1 MNLEITA
8 IYAALLGLLFF
19 FLSFMVTKHRWRAS
33 VSLGDGNDAGLGQA
47 IRAQANF
54 AEYVPMILIL
64 LGLAEVFSASNGLM
78 HGLGGGL
85 LLGRVLHA
93 YGMSQPRAMH
103 ITRKLGMVLT
113 WSSLLVVSVYLLVK
127 QLG

>member
-8 IYAALLGLLFF
+8 LYAALLGLLFF
-19 FLSFMVTKHRWRAS
+19 FLSFMVTKHRWRAN
-33 VSLGDGNDAGLGQA
+33 VSLGDGDDAGLGQA

-64 LGLAEVFSASNGLM
+64 LGLAEVSGASGGLINS
-78 HGLGGGL
+78 LGGGL

-93 YGMSQPRAMH
+93 YGMSQPRAKH
-103 ITRKLGMVLT
+103 ITRKIGMALT
-113 WSSLLVVSVYLLVK
+113 WSSLLLVSVYLLVT